1 MRRALS
7 VVFAGSGGSGA
18 MTAGV
23 LLLQSAARA
32 GYYGSMTQL
41 FGAQV
46 RGGESAALVQ
56 ISCDPVESQPD
67 VFDLFFALDWKKID
81 QFAPEIPL
89 NSDSIVFADPISG
102 PVPASIS
109 KYKPKLIASGFADPH
124 ETRLERAMRGAH
136 VNIVAAGYAA
146 AIAGIDRSFVVTELD
161 LLFKTSNA
169 AVRDANSHALAIGFE
184 KAAATS
190 LEMSLGNPK
199 AGERWLISG
208 NQAVALGA
216 LRGGVRFV
224 GCYPITP
231 ATDLVE
237 WLAPRLRD
245 LGGSL
250 VLAEDEIASINMV
263 LGASYAGTPSMTVT
277 SGPGLALM
285 TEAIGL
291 GVAAEIPALIIDV
304 MRAGPS
310 TGIASKTEQSDLN
323 IAIYGGHGDAPRIVV
338 APVSLADCAN
348 TAEWAVYLSESR
360 QTPVVLLSDQALGQ
374 ARGVIPRPAKRPQP
388 LARKTE
394 VLSPTKFK
402 RYAIES
408 EPVTP
413 MPRPGTAGLEWVAEG
428 LTHNEVGLPV
438 SAAGVHVAQINKRA
452 GKIAKLDPGDLWGEE
467 DGEGDTA
474 IITFGSSVAPARAAA
489 ARLRAKGLAVRV
501 IALRLLSPAPRT
513 QLAQALKG
521 VKRVLVLEQ
530 NQSGQLLRHL
540 LANKA
545 IPPSSES
552 VARPGPLP
560 FRPAEIEAQ
569 FEELATTGPNQ
580 SSMRRV

>member
-23 LLLQSAARA
+23 LLLQSAGRA
-32 GYYGSMTQL
+32 GYYGLMTQL

-67 VFDLFFALDWKKID
+67 VYDLFFALDWKKID

-89 NSDSIVFADPISG
+89 NSDSIVFADPVAG
-102 PVPASIS
+102 PVPASVTKS
-109 KYKPKLIASGFADPH
+109 KPKVITSGFGDSN
-124 ETRLERAMRGAH
+124 ETRLERAMRGPH
-136 VNIVAAGYAA
+136 VNVVAAGYAA
-146 AIAGIDRSFVVTELD
+146 AVAGIDRTHVARELD
-161 LLFKTSNA
+161 NLFKTSSA
-169 AVRDANSHALAIGFE
+169 ETRSANNRALAIGFE
-184 KAAATS
+184 KAAT
-190 LEMSLGNPK
+190 LGLKMALDKPQ
-199 AGERWLISG
+199 AGERWLITG
-208 NQAVALGA
+208 NQAIGLGA

-245 LGGSL
+245 LGGTL

-263 LGASYAGTPSMTVT
+263 LGASYAGTPAMTVT
-277 SGPGLALM
+277 SGPGLSLM

-291 GVAAEIPALIIDV
+291 GVGAEIPALVVDV

-338 APVSLADCAN
+338 APLSLGDCAN
-348 TAEWAVYLSESR
+348 TAEWAVYLAESR
-360 QTPVVLLSDQALGQ
+360 QTPVLLLSDQILGQ
-374 ARGVIPRPAKRPQP
+374 ARAVIPKPKQRPKR
-388 LARKTE
+388 LGRKIQ
-394 VLSPTKFK
+394 SSCDPAQFK
-402 RYAIES
+402 RYAIEPD
-408 EPVTP
+408 PVTA
-413 MPRPGTAGLEWVAEG
+413 MPPPGTAGYEWVAEG
-428 LTHNEVGLPV
+428 LTHDEVGLPV
-438 SAAGVHVAQINKRA
+438 SAVGAHVAQINKRA
-452 GKIAKLDPGDLWGEE
+452 KKLEQFDPGDLWGEIFG
-467 DGEGDTA
+467 DGDIA
-474 IITFGSSVAPARAAA
+474 IITFGSSVAPAHEAA
-489 ARLRAKGLAVRV
+489 ARLRADGKAARV
-501 IALRLLSPAPRT
+501 IALRLLSPVPRERLT
-513 QLAQALKG
+513 AALKG
-521 VKRVLVLEQ
+521 VRRIVVLEQ

-545 IPPSSES
+545 VPPSAES

-560 FRPAEIEAQ
+560 FRPAEIVLQ
-569 FEELATTGPNQ
+569 LN
-580 SSMRRV
+580 